1 MTAKEFFKN
10 FDLST
15 KGIKV
20 RKSENK
26 YEETDVNIRYIRLS
40 RPVDEQ
46 DFLVF
51 SRTSAESLVAGTT
64 KLAEMQITKGD
75 NGKWGIIMPD
85 TSEVEMTI
93 DLE

>member
-1 MTAKEFFKN
+1 MTTKEFFKN
-10 FDLST
+10 FDLPT

-26 YEETDVNIRYIRLS
+26 YDETDVNIRYIRLS

-64 KLAEMQITKGD
+64 KLADMQVTKGD